1 MTRGPVL
8 VTARGLTRV
17 HGEGPSQVRAVAGVD
32 LAVRAGELVAVMGP
46 SGSGKT
52 SLLRLLGGLD
62 VPTSGRVTVA
72 GQDLSELGPDDR
84 ARVRRRTVGY
94 VFQQL
99 NLVPLLTAAENVAL
113 PLELDGIRPRSARA
127 AALGALA
134 DLGVADLADRFPRDL
149 SGGQQQLVA
158 LARALVGERRVV
170 LADEPTGALDS
181 TTGDEVVRLLRAR
194 VDAGAAAVVVT
205 HDARVAAWA
214 DRTVFLRD
222 GVVTDVAEPGDPT
235 DLLLGT
241 PREASW

>member
-62 VPTSGRVTVA
+62 APTSGRVTVA

-113 PLELDGIRPRSARA
+113 PRELDGARPRTARA
-127 AALGALA
+127 AALTALA
-134 DLGVADLADRFPRDL
+134 DLGVADLADRFPREL

-181 TTGDEVVRLLRAR
+181 TTGDEVVRVLRAR

-222 GVVTDVAEPGDPT
+222 GVVTDVAEPGDPA